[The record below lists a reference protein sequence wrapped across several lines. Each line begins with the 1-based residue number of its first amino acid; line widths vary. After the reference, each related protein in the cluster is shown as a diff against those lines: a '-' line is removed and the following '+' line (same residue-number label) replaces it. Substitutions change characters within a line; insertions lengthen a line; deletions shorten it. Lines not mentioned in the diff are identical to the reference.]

1 MGIYDIITLLEVG
14 LMKYDGKRQRL
25 NAIFKQIEKDIH
37 DGIFHKVVIL
47 HDKDELLRVY
57 VQRTDTSPIH
67 WYSVHSTGNLNFKA
81 SKLTLKETKIED
93 YNDFKMIY
101 HGKPYTFIYDDM
113 TLQEIYN
120 KHLQD
125 YKDYLAK

>member
-57 VQRTDTSPIH
+57 VQRTDMSPIH

-101 HGKPYTFIYDDM
+101 HGQP
-113 TLQEIYN
+113 
-120 KHLQD
+120 
-125 YKDYLAK
+125 